1 MWASDIDN
9 SYGVSISPFGTFA
22 VFRLQR
28 GKYLAQTL
36 WNESTAIQKGEKAQN
51 EISVAVKGKH
61 ATVSING
68 TKVYEF
74 DATPPDNGS
83 LPGFDMTAFKTN
95 KNDMKMTLK
104 RFEVREVK

>member
-1 MWASDIDN
+1 M
-9 SYGVSISPFGTFA
+9 
-22 VFRLQR
+22 
-28 GKYLAQTL
+28 
-36 WNESTAIQKGEKAQN
+36 
-51 EISVAVKGKH
+51 AVKGKH

-83 LPGFDMTAFKTN
+83 LPGFDMSRSFKTN
-95 KNDMKMTLK
+95 KNDMKITLK